1 MSIDID
7 EAKVHR
13 NEFGMWLG
21 WTLATAAGMLL
32 GFLPALLISSLLDLG
47 LLRVVLPLWTGFLVG
62 LFQWLSLRG
71 FLIRSADWIWID
83 GAAWSAGFAFGLII
97 IQFFADSPAG
107 IAFSY
112 LMFGLIVA
120 ILQWPLLR
128 REVPDIIPWIV
139 ANVLGWG
146 LAFYLS
152 QIILNLLFSGQ
163 EISQAFS
170 TAFIATLSGLIAG
183 GITGAALVWI
193 VRQPERREYIE
204 GGA

>member
-1 MSIDID
+1 MGIDID

-47 LLRVVLPLWTGFLVG
+47 LMRVILPLWTGLLVG
-62 LFQWLSLRG
+62 LFQWVSLRG
-71 FLIRSADWIWID
+71 FMARPADWIWTD
-83 GAAWSAGFAFGLII
+83 CAAWSAGFAFGLLI
-97 IQFFADSPAG
+97 IQFVANNPAG
-107 IAFSY
+107 VAFSY
-112 LMFGLIVA
+112 LLFGLIIA

-128 REVPDIIPWIV
+128 REVPNIIPWIV
-139 ANVLGWG
+139 ANVLGWA

-152 QIILNLLFSGQ
+152 QALFNLLFSGQ
-163 EISQAFS
+163 EISQALS
-170 TAFIATLSGLIAG
+170 TAFITTLSGLIAG

-193 VRQPERREYIE
+193 VRQPERREFVE